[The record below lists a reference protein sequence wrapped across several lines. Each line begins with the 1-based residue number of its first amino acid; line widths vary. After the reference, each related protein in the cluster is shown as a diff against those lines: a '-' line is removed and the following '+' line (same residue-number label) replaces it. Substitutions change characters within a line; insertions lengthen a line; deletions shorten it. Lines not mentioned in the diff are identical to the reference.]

1 MTLDVLDCHK
11 KVVDTV
17 DLKDEIFNV
26 KLKEHLLHDVVVMQL
41 NNRRRGTASTK
52 NRTAVRGSNNKPWKQ
67 KGTGR
72 ARAGTLKS
80 PLWVGGGTIFGP
92 LPRDYKYQV
101 PKKVCSEA
109 LRMALS
115 LKLQSKQ
122 FHVVD
127 QIELGNPKTK
137 QALALLKDLEAGEN
151 VLFVVMEENRNLKL
165 AVRNLPGVDVLPS
178 RGLNVYDLLDH
189 ERVICTRDALNKIE
203 QVLTP

>member
-1 MTLDVLDCHK
+1 MNLDVLDCHK

-52 NRTAVRGSNNKPWKQ
+52 NRSAVRGSNNKPWKQ

-92 LPRDYKYQV
+92 LPRDYNYQV
-101 PKKVCSEA
+101 PKKVRSEA
-109 LRMALS
+109 LRVALS
-115 LKLQSKQ
+115 LKVQSKQ

-137 QALALLKDLEAGEN
+137 QALALLKDLEVGDN
-151 VLFVVMEENRNLKL
+151 VLFVVTEENKNLKL
-165 AVRNLPGVDVLPS
+165 AVRNLPRVDVLPS
-178 RGLNVYDLLDH
+178 GGLNVYDLLDH
-189 ERVICTRDALNKIE
+189 ERVICTRDALGKIE
-203 QVLTP
+203 QVLMP